1 LVDKLARR
9 ILNLALAKSEGCS
22 TNDLDFAADYPSRG
36 KSYARD
42 RKMRRGVAE
51 MCSTISSDPALG
63 PCLIILMS
71 LEQFIPVCPDLLETI
86 PSPVVN
92 HEALDRHI

>member
-1 LVDKLARR
+1 
-9 ILNLALAKSEGCS
+9 
-22 TNDLDFAADYPSRG
+22 
-36 KSYARD
+36 
-42 RKMRRGVAE
+42 

-63 PCLIILMS
+63 PCLIILIIRHCVS